1 MIDLTPIFTVLVTLA
16 LGLALRYAVPLIKA
30 NTTAKE
36 REDMLFWVEL
46 AVEAAQQL
54 YYQSSGPVRLQHAL
68 SILAEK
74 GFDVTDTVVLSAVEA
89 AVLRLHQ
96 ALIEETE

>member
-1 MIDLTPIFTVLVTLA
+1 MIDLTPVFTMLIALA
-16 LGLALRYAVPLIKA
+16 LGLTLRYAVPLIKA

-36 REDMLFWVEL
+36 REDLLFWVEL

-68 SILAEK
+68 SVLAEK
-74 GFDVTDTVVLSAVEA
+74 GFDVTDKVVLSAVEA